1 MAKRRMRRTRKD
13 GGTERQSTT
22 DALTDQ
28 ARQMSVGAVKVATE
42 AARAALGGMQELG
55 RAVAGMAAPAARQTV
70 KTANE
75 MARATVQPTEA
86 GVISRPPRR
95 GRITPQ
101 IFANKGQL

>member
-1 MAKRRMRRTRKD
+1 MAKRRMGRTRKD
-13 GGTERQSTT
+13 GSTERQSTT

-28 ARQMSVGAVKVATE
+28 AREMSVGAVKLATE

-75 MARATVQPTEA
+75 VARATMQTARRVSRSA
-86 GVISRPPRR
+86 GPSGGGKGKPGKRP
-95 GRITPQ
+95 
-101 IFANKGQL
+101 AA